1 MKRLPSVAI
10 FVLAGL
16 LGLMA
21 FAQPFLVSLA
31 NSAPGGS
38 GTGPQPGSGP
48 LLTTAL
54 IMLCLLVLLLEVQ
67 GQAVNAKVVAALGIL
82 VAIASVLRFLES
94 AIPGPGGFSPVFVP
108 IILAG
113 YVYGARFGFL
123 MGTMTLFTSAVIT
136 GGIGPWLPYQMY
148 VAGWVGMTA
157 GWLPHLDNRRAEL
170 ALLALFGVGW
180 GMLYGAALNLYFWP
194 FFSGDAEM
202 TWQPGSGLGNML
214 LRYGSFYLATS
225 FVWDVARSAG
235 NLIVILALGVPAVAA
250 LARFRERLRF
260 EVA

>member
-1 MKRLPSVAI
+1 MKRLPSLAI
-10 FVLAGL
+10 YLLAGL

-21 FAQPFLVSLA
+21 FVQPFLMSITGG
-31 NSAPGGS
+31 SQSGS
-38 GTGPQPGSGP
+38 GT

-54 IMLCLLVLLLEVQ
+54 IVLCTLALLVETQ

-82 VAIASVLRFLES
+82 VAIAAVLRFLES

-123 MGTMTLFTSAVIT
+123 MGAMTIFASAVIT

-148 VAGWVGMTA
+148 VSGWIGMTA
-157 GWLPHLDNRRAEL
+157 GWLPHFESRRAEL
-170 ALLALFGVGW
+170 TILALFGVGW

-194 FFSGDAEM
+194 FFSGDASM
-202 TWQPGSGLGNML
+202 TWEPGSGIEGVL
-214 LRYGSFYLATS
+214 LRYGTFYLATS
-225 FVWDVARSAG
+225 FVWDVARAAG
-235 NLIVILALGVPAVAA
+235 NVIVILALGIPAVAA

>member
-1 MKRLPSVAI
+1 MNRLPSLTI
-10 FVLAGL
+10 YVLAGL

-21 FAQPFLVSLA
+21 FAQPFLVSIVNI
-31 NSAPGGS
+31 NSEGSAVGSEPGG
-38 GTGPQPGSGP
+38 GP

-54 IMLCLLVLLLEVQ
+54 IVLCLLALLVEMH
-67 GQAVNAKVVAALGIL
+67 GQAVNAKVVSALGIL

-123 MGTMTLFTSAVIT
+123 MGALTIFASAVLT

-148 VAGWVGMTA
+148 VSGWIGMTA
-157 GWLPHLDNRRAEL
+157 GWLPHLKSRRAEL
-170 ALLALFGVGW
+170 TILALFGVGW

-194 FFSGDAEM
+194 FFSGDASM
-202 TWQPGSGLGNML
+202 TWEPGSGLENVL
-214 LRYGSFYLATS
+214 LRYGTFYLATS
-225 FVWDVARSAG
+225 FVWDVARAAG
-235 NLIVILALGVPAVAA
+235 NVIVILALGIPAVAA